1 MERLSL
7 RLRGVNDGLR
17 WSSPEQW
24 HITLAFLGSVE
35 SAGESVLLRELR
47 RIRLPPAALAIDGLG
62 LFERVGILYAAV
74 EVMPALAELQRA
86 TAEAVRASG
95 LALEDRPYRP
105 HVTLARSKGRA
116 GMQTLKRLRPMLEQQ
131 RPCARWT
138 ATEFLLYE
146 SQPSPGGSQYLV
158 RARFAL
164 AESAGADGRNT
175 SSGLDQTSPL
185 KGLRRTIVDA

>member
-1 MERLSL
+1 MFLGLALSDEARAAMERVSL
-7 RLRGVNDGLR
+7 RLRAADDGLR

-35 SAGESVLLRELR
+35 SVGESVLLRELR
-47 RIRLPPAALAIDGLG
+47 RIRLPAAPLEIDGLG
-62 LFERVGILYAAV
+62 TFDRVGILYSAV
-74 EVMPALAELQRA
+74 EVTPALAELQRA

-95 LALEDRPYRP
+95 LMLDDRPYRP

-131 RPCARWT
+131 RPRVRWT
-138 ATEFLLYE
+138 ATEFALYE
-146 SQPSPGGSQYLV
+146 SQSSPGGSQYLV

-164 AESAGADGRNT
+164 GA
-175 SSGLDQTSPL
+175 
-185 KGLRRTIVDA
+185 I

>member
-1 MERLSL
+1 MERVSL
-7 RLRGVNDGLR
+7 RLRAADDGLR
-17 WSSPEQW
+17 WSAPEQW

-47 RIRLPPAALAIDGLG
+47 RIRLPSAPLEIDGLG
-62 LFERVGILYAAV
+62 MFERVGILYASV
-74 EVMPALAELQRA
+74 EVMPALAELQRV
-86 TAEAVRASG
+86 TAESVRASG
-95 LALEDRPYRP
+95 LPLEDRPYRP

-116 GMQTLKRLRPMLEQQ
+116 GMQALKRLRPMLEQQ
-131 RPCARWT
+131 RPRARWT

-164 AESAGADGRNT
+164 AAGASERSSSADGT
-175 SSGLDQTSPL
+175 
-185 KGLRRTIVDA
+185 